1 MSVMKI
7 FLSLALLTYVQPIK
21 PSAPEIVSISS
32 NFPEKENWVQIP
44 KGTKKITFDVKANNT
59 ETVLFWLIPTG
70 TGTWNQTKLIGYDI
84 KTDQQDNTFTLTWS
98 IDRSYLHDHLYV
110 QAIGEGTENVSLN
123 LQMGE

>member
-32 NFPEKENWVQIP
+32 NFPVIENWVEIP
-44 KGTKKITFDVKANNT
+44 KGTKNITFNVQANNT

-70 TGTWNQTKLIGYDI
+70 TENWNQRKLIGYDL
-84 KTDQQDNTFTLTWS
+84 KTDEQDNSFTLTWN
-98 IDRSYLHDHLYV
+98 INKSYLHDHLYV
-110 QAIGEGTENVSLN
+110 QAIGEGIENGTLN
-123 LQMGE
+123 LQME